1 MEIPAE
7 ISQTQ
12 RTVYK
17 MNEQIDIQLHIP
29 PTYTCLGLVWLQNIK
44 SFCFF
49 EEKHIYHLLVP
60 NLYDFFFLRKTQNQ
74 MLDRMFVLL
83 FCML

>member
-12 RTVYK
+12 RTVYN

-29 PTYTCLGLVWLQNIK
+29 PTCLGLVRLQNVK

-60 NLYDFFFLRKTQNQ
+60 NLYVFCFFYS
-74 MLDRMFVLL
+74 
-83 FCML
+83 